1 MPGHVKTMLHLLTS
15 DQAVHSFGGQ
25 KVPKTGFLV
34 VFGVQLADGEPHG
47 PNILQGILSSDIRRD
62 SNQRSHRFGPEWPT
76 GRIRRERVGCVA
88 PSVFRDVYVYAV
100 RCALVYCR
108 WRDDRL
114 NHGPEK

>member
-34 VFGVQLADGEPHG
+34 IFGVQLADGEPHG

-62 SNQRSHRFGPEWPT
+62 SNQRSHRFFPEWPT
-76 GRIRRERVGCVA
+76 GRIRRERVGCA
-88 PSVFRDVYVYAV
+88 FEQLRATFKLPSV
-100 RCALVYCR
+100 AL
-108 WRDDRL
+108 
-114 NHGPEK
+114 